1 MASGVKLKYF
11 KSAADFRTWLAA
23 NHASVTEL
31 WLGIY
36 KKDSGKISIT
46 YAEALDEAL
55 CFGWIDGVRKRVDEL
70 SFMQRFTPRKPKS
83 IWSLIN
89 IGHVKRL
96 TKAGRMMPAGEQA
109 FAARTAARS
118 GVYSFENRPRE
129 LSPQLQRQFRS
140 DKAAWEFFQQQPPGY
155 RRLMAFWVMS
165 AKQEETRQ
173 RRLAQLMSDSK
184 QGRRVGL
191 LTSKK

>member
-1 MASGVKLKYF
+1 MKLKYF
-11 KSAADFRTWLAA
+11 KSSAHFRQWLEVH
-23 NHASVTEL
+23 HASATEL
-31 WLGIY
+31 WLGFH
-36 KKDSGKISIT
+36 KKDTGKGGIT

-55 CFGWIDGVRKRVDEL
+55 CFGWIDGLKKRVDEL

-96 TKAGRMMPAGEQA
+96 TKAGRMMPAGEKA

-129 LSPQLQRQFRS
+129 LSPEYQRQFQG
-140 DKAAWEFFQQQPPGY
+140 DKAAWDFFQQQPPGY
-155 RRLMAFWVMS
+155 QRLMAFWVMS
-165 AKQEETRQ
+165 AKQEKTRQ
-173 RRLAQLMSDSK
+173 RRFAQLMSDSK
-184 QGRRVGL
+184 CGRRLGML
-191 LTSKK
+191 GGGK